1 MTHAGELALPH
12 ARDVFASLQEV
23 QAVAA
28 AAAGIRTGR
37 LRIGSIGTSTSL
49 RLLPPLLDKFRK
61 RYPGVEVHVTE
72 RPDPEIEQDLI
83 GRRIDI
89 GVVRLPQPSF
99 DTQALAI
106 DELVAVLPRNHPL
119 AREKTVAIKD
129 LAAYPFVLTQ
139 MGSQE
144 MVMQMFDRAGV
155 RPKVAHELS
164 QIISIFEFVAK
175 GNGVSVLASLAV
187 PEQHPDLV
195 FRPLTPRVTR
205 RVAIACLDEKRLSPA
220 ARAFWELARREA
232 PAAR

>member
-1 MTHAGELALPH
+1 
-12 ARDVFASLQEV
+12 
-23 QAVAA
+23 
-28 AAAGIRTGR
+28 
-37 LRIGSIGTSTSL
+37 
-49 RLLPPLLDKFRK
+49 LPPLLDKFRK